1 VVKDFVSD
9 DQTKAFLVFLSPMG
23 KEMLRSA
30 THWVSDGTFKTTPR
44 PFQDGQIYIVFAQL
58 PTGELLPCLFSL
70 LPDKTS
76 LSYRRMW
83 GALHQELTSAG
94 AIQFTGPISI
104 GMDFEAAPAIEVKS
118 FFPDTNISGCFFHWR
133 KALLDQIGKKGCKTF
148 FNESLDFQDLVG
160 KCIAMA
166 LVPVDKVNDYLTYME
181 SQFSEQE
188 DYLEE
193 TDVDWFIYFTRTFV
207 GKKLAHSAGRKLP
220 RFSHSIWN
228 KHQEFVDDLPTT
240 SNQAEAFNGAWKL
253 RNDPNASFWSILDGF
268 QREEALSAQKW
279 RESIINIRI
288 QPQSLTEGTARKI
301 HQKERQAKIKNVL
314 IKEGLIPKKCFLAML
329 ASLLQEI

>member
-1 VVKDFVSD
+1 
-9 DQTKAFLVFLSPMG
+9 
-23 KEMLRSA
+23 MLRSA

-104 GMDFEAAPAIEVKS
+104 GMDFEVAPAIEVKS

-133 KALLDQIGKKGCKTF
+133 KALLDQIGKKVCKTF

-166 LVPVDKVNDYLTYME
+166 LVPVDKVKDYFTEVE

-193 TDVDWFIYFTRTFV
+193 TAVDWFIYLHTH
-207 GKKLAHSAGRKLP
+207 LWA
-220 RFSHSIWN
+220 
-228 KHQEFVDDLPTT
+228 
-240 SNQAEAFNGAWKL
+240 
-253 RNDPNASFWSILDGF
+253 RNLHIL
-268 QREEALSAQKW
+268 LVT
-279 RESIINIRI
+279 N
-288 QPQSLTEGTARKI
+288 
-301 HQKERQAKIKNVL
+301 
-314 IKEGLIPKKCFLAML
+314 C
-329 ASLLQEI
+329 